1 MKPRRV
7 SGERLVLKTDPTKV
21 DPRKK
26 CMDKIPSW
34 VSHISKRQKIQLL
47 VPTAAQNMNWDEH
60 RPDNATSH
68 TTYNA
73 HHLQISKEEESIE

>member
-7 SGERLVLKTDPTKV
+7 SGERLILKTDRTKV

-26 CMDKIPSW
+26 CMDKIPRW

-47 VPTAAQNMNWDEH
+47 VPAAAQNMNRDEY
-60 RPDNATSH
+60 RPYNATSH

-73 HHLQISKEEESIE
+73 HYLQISKEEESIE